1 MNPILIT
8 VVISACLFGA
18 VLVGMWLRHRF
29 PEHHL
34 SEDTEEI
41 VKLAMGLVATMTAL
55 LLGLLV
61 SSAKGS
67 YDTTRGAVIQLA
79 AKVSYL
85 DGLLAAYGSE
95 AAEARAQ
102 LHAAIKGAV
111 RRMWPAEGAGPAEL
125 IPDTRAGD
133 ALYGAIQRL
142 SPRDDTQ
149 SGLKA
154 QAASLAA
161 ELRQLRFLLL
171 AQSVPSIS
179 KPLLLAVVCWL
190 VVIFLSFGLLAP
202 ANVTATLAL
211 LVSALSVS
219 GAILLIMEFD
229 RPFAGL
235 VRIPSEP
242 ILSAVSQF
250 VK

>member
-1 MNPILIT
+1 M
-8 VVISACLFGA
+8 
-18 VLVGMWLRHRF
+18 
-29 PEHHL
+29 
-34 SEDTEEI
+34 
-41 VKLAMGLVATMTAL
+41 
-55 LLGLLV
+55 
-61 SSAKGS
+61 
-67 YDTTRGAVIQLA
+67 A

-85 DGLLAAYGSE
+85 DGLLAAYGPE

-102 LHAAIKGAV
+102 FHGAIEGAV
-111 RRMWPAEGAGPAEL
+111 RRMWPGEGHGPAEL
-125 IPDTRAGD
+125 TPDTRAGQ
-133 ALYGAIQRL
+133 ALYSAILRL

-179 KPLLLAVVCWL
+179 MPLLFAVVCWL

-202 ANVTATLAL
+202 TNATATLAL
-211 LVSALSVS
+211 MVSALSVS

-229 RPFAGL
+229 RPFGGL
-235 VRIPSEP
+235 LRIPSEP